1 MLTMNIDNKLDKLKS
16 IRQVE
21 APPFL
26 FIRIQQGIQ
35 NLADVPAPIKWRVAF
50 VTAAIVLIVLNTGI
64 LLKSSSQSKATGVE
78 QVVNSLQL
86 SSSNDFYHD

>member
-1 MLTMNIDNKLDKLKS
+1 MNIENRLDKLKGVQ
-16 IRQVE
+16 QVE

-26 FIRIQQGIQ
+26 FTRIQQQIA
-35 NLADVPAPIKWRVAF
+35 NLADVPAPVKWRVAF

-64 LLKSSSQSKATGVE
+64 LLKSSSQQKAQVVE

-86 SSSNDFYHD
+86 SSSNDFYHE

>member
-1 MLTMNIDNKLDKLKS
+1 MNIDNKLDKLKG
-16 IRQVE
+16 IREVE

-26 FIRIQQGIQ
+26 FTRIQQQIA
-35 NLADVPAPIKWRVAF
+35 NLADAPAPVKWRVAF

-64 LLKSSSQSKATGVE
+64 LLRSSSQSKTQGLE

-86 SSSNDFYHD
+86 SSSNDFYHE